1 MLETHPGACNRKEVK
16 PIKDTNYNNKN
27 PNPRLALDLNSPI
40 LRVKG
45 MPGKDYLRFDFGS
58 LMPLFGNRL
67 EARIVEYLFDCLTLD
82 DIYGFHPEGNK
93 WIRQTVS
100 EWVEILPECSRA
112 KFDKA
117 IASLIAKGVVERKI
131 LYDEKHSKYYKVNKT
146 FSYRVNHERLE
157 ALFNEFMKNT
167 GGAE

>member
-16 PIKDTNYNNKN
+16 SKELNIHHNKIHN
-27 PNPRLALDLNSPI
+27 PSLALDLNSPI
-40 LRVKG
+40 LRVKE

-58 LMPLFGNRL
+58 LMPLFGNKL
-67 EARIVEYLFDCLTLD
+67 ETRIVEYLFDCLTLD
-82 DIYGFHPEGNK
+82 DIYGYYPEGNK
-93 WIRQTVS
+93 WIRKTVS

-117 IASLIAKGVVERKI
+117 ITSLIAKGVVERKI